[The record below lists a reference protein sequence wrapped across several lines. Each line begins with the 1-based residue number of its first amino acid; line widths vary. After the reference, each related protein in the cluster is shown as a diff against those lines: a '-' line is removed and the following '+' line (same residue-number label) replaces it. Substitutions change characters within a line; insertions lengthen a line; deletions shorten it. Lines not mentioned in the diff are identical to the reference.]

1 MRIEAHPKVVAM
13 RSLLIL
19 IAVLATAFP
28 GYAQMTPDPFAW
40 LEEMDSPRALDWA
53 KAENA
58 ASLPKLQGDPR
69 YEQLRGDALAA
80 LTAADRIPA
89 PDLRGEEI
97 DNFWQDQTH
106 VRGIWRRTSLG
117 SYRSDEPIWRT
128 IMDIDALA
136 KAEGKNWVFK
146 GYDCLQPD
154 ERLCL
159 VSLSDGGKDAVSIRE
174 FDAEDGKWIDGGFN
188 LPEGKHRIEWID
200 KDTLVI
206 ATEWEK
212 GQVTT
217 SGYPFVMKLLKRG
230 QPLSVATEVFRGT
243 ATDGGYGVQPYVARD
258 PDGKVQGIFAVRPLD
273 TFAAE
278 TYYLVSDSLPVKL
291 SLPGRHYIR
300 GFVSGQLIV
309 SLQEDWGS
317 AGYKAGDLISIDV
330 AKLRATE
337 VVVSSGRKSEVPP
350 IKPAAELVIRP
361 GERESI
367 EQVTT
372 TRNRLVVA
380 LYENVRGAAYAYE
393 RADGKWQRKGLELP
407 ALSSVSLGSSAKDS
421 DLIFVSTSNF
431 LDPARLWLANA
442 ATGEAQTVKT
452 SPPRFD
458 AAGLIVQQFEATSK
472 DGTKVPYFLVRRGD
486 LRFNSANP
494 TILYGYGGFEV
505 SMTPA
510 YSPLLGKLW
519 LERGGVY
526 VLANIRGGG
535 EFGPKWHTAALRENR
550 QRAYDDFFAVAED
563 LIRRRVTSPRHLGA
577 MGGSNGGLLMGV
589 ALTQRPEL
597 FNALSIQVPLFD
609 MIGYT
614 HIGAGHSWVGEY
626 GDPRVAGDR
635 AFIEKYSPYQNLKAG
650 MKYPEV
656 FLSTSTKDDRV
667 HPAHARKAAARLKE
681 LGYPYVYYENI
692 DGGHAG
698 AANLNERATQAALD
712 YTYMSQKLMD

>member
-1 MRIEAHPKVVAM
+1 MR
-13 RSLLIL
+13 LIL
-19 IAVLATAFP
+19 FVLAILGAAFP
-28 GYAQMTPDPFAW
+28 GYAQMNDPFAW
-40 LEEMDSPRALDWA
+40 LEEMESPRALDWA

-58 ASLPKLQGDPR
+58 ASLPRLQGDAR
-69 YEQLRGDALAA
+69 YEALREDALKA

-117 SYRSDEPIWRT
+117 SYRSDEPLWRT
-128 IMDIDALA
+128 ILDIDALA
-136 KAEGKNWVFK
+136 ATETRNWVFK
-146 GYDCLQPD
+146 GYDCLEP
-154 ERLCL
+154 ERRLCL
-159 VSLSDGGKDAVSIRE
+159 VALSDGGKDAVVLRE
-174 FDAEDGKWIDGGFN
+174 FDSETGQFVDGGFS
-188 LPEGKHRIEWID
+188 LPEGKHRGDWVD
-200 KDTLVI
+200 QDTLLI

-212 GQVTT
+212 GEVTT
-217 SGYPFVMKLLKRG
+217 SGYPYIVKLMKRG
-230 QPLSVATEVFRGT
+230 EPIRAARVVFRG
-243 ATDGGYGVQPYVARD
+243 APDDGGYGVQPYVARD
-258 PDGKVQGIFAVRPLD
+258 ADGRVQGLFAVRPLD

-278 TYYLVSDSLPVKL
+278 TYLLTNTGPVKL
-291 SLPGRHYIR
+291 DLPGRHTLR
-300 GFVSGQLIV
+300 AFVGGQLV
-309 SLQEDWGS
+309 LSLQEDWK
-317 AGYKAGDLISIDV
+317 AGGFKAGDLVSFDMD
-330 AKLRATE
+330 ALRTAPATA
-337 VVVSSGRKSEVPP
+337 RP
-350 IKPAAELVIRP
+350 ELVLHP

-367 EQVTT
+367 EQVRA
-372 TRNRLVVA
+372 TRTRLVVA

-393 RADGKWQRKGLELP
+393 RREGAWVRTGLELP
-407 ALSSVSLGSSAKDS
+407 ALSSVRLGSAATDS
-421 DLIFVSTSNF
+421 DLIFVTTSNF
-431 LDPARLWLANA
+431 LDPARLWLADA

-458 AAGLIVQQFEATSK
+458 AAGLIVQQHEATSK

-486 LRFNSANP
+486 LRFDGANP

-563 LIRRRVTSPRHLGA
+563 LIRRRVTSPRRLGA

-626 GDPRVAGDR
+626 GDPRDPADR

-698 AANLNERATQAALD
+698 AANLNERAVQAALD